1 VGTLTLDQ
9 ERNLVR
15 LCALAAKYRIYK
27 AEDVMSALGIPELGY
42 RKSRSDAY
50 KKLSEN
56 YYKSVY
62 GRQKTSQFLGETQG
76 EEQEMPLAQETE
88 DAGGLEDREYAVLHD
103 TTISPALSELII
115 SLKNLIYQLALE
127 LYGVNCTEPQLLK
140 MTKETLKIIS
150 ARIADIPIAGPVDA
164 IDDYLRDLEQQGPPV
179 QPGTKKK
186 QETPKPAEPEV
197 PTQDRNKLK
206 RTPPWEIM

>member
-1 VGTLTLDQ
+1 MGTLTLDQ

-62 GRQKTSQFLGETQG
+62 GRQKTAQFLGEPQV
-76 EEQEMPLAQETE
+76 EEQEMPVAQET
-88 DAGGLEDREYAVLHD
+88 DDTSGLEDRGYAALHD
-103 TTISPALSELII
+103 ITISPALSEMIV

-127 LYGVNCTEPQLLK
+127 LYGVNCTETQLLK

-150 ARIADIPIAGPVDA
+150 ARIADIPIAAPVDA
-164 IDDYLRDLEQQGPPV
+164 IDDYLRDIEQQGTAVSPV
-179 QPGTKKK
+179 AKKR
-186 QETPKPAEPEV
+186 EEVPKPAEPEV

>member
-1 VGTLTLDQ
+1 MGTLTLDQ

-62 GRQKTSQFLGETQG
+62 GRQKTSQFLGQT
-76 EEQEMPLAQETE
+76 EEEPQEMPVAQEAD
-88 DAGGLEDREYAVLHD
+88 DAGGLEDRGYVTLHD

-150 ARIADIPIAGPVDA
+150 ARIADIPIAAPVDA

-179 QPGTKKK
+179 TPSAKKK
-186 QETPKPAEPEV
+186 EETPKPAVTEA